1 MNVVLLHI
9 ENYPKNLIFKNNPYN
24 TVIYVTNNLPNL
36 IQNIRN
42 IQILIKNYKV
52 YFSGL
57 LFPRNPNLEGVTQ
70 TATFALTLLARFL
83 MNQKCSRAFRYN
95 CHSKHGPGSV
105 FLAGATVLCPTILSL
120 SILGYSSKRSF
131 VISIKALY

>member
-9 ENYPKNLIFKNNPYN
+9 ENYPKNPIFKNNDYN
-24 TVIYVTNNLPNL
+24 TVIYVTNSLPNF

-70 TATFALTLLARFL
+70 TATFALTLLAPLSNELEVFESFQVQL
-83 MNQKCSRAFRYN
+83 PLETWPGVCFSSWRY
-95 CHSKHGPGSV
+95 CAMSDYPIFIHLGIFVKKK
-105 FLAGATVLCPTILSL
+105 LC
-120 SILGYSSKRSF
+120 YF
-131 VISIKALY
+131 D